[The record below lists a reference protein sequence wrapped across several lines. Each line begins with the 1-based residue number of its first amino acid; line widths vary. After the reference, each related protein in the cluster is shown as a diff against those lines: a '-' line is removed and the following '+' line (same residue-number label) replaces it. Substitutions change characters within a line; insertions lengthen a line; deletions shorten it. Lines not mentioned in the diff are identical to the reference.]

1 MSETTA
7 PAAGKSARPPG
18 ARPDAAAV
26 ARLLASPRCGART
39 RSGGPCRAPAVSGK
53 ARCRKHGGAAG
64 SGGQAGNR
72 NARKEGFYSAEEKAQ
87 RRRIMDFVRACNQ
100 VLEEID
106 RTERAGTSIST
117 AAGPDPGISC
127 PES

>member
-7 PAAGKSARPPG
+7 PAASKPSRPPG

-26 ARLLASPRCGART
+26 ARMLASPRCGART
-39 RSGGPCRAPAVSGK
+39 RSGAPCQAPAVAGK

-64 SGGQAGNR
+64 SGGQAGNQ
-72 NARKEGFYSAEEKAQ
+72 NAWKDGFYSAGEKAQ
-87 RRRIMDFVRACNQ
+87 RRRIMDFVRECNR
-100 VLEEID
+100 VLEEIGKVE
-106 RTERAGTSIST
+106 RTGTGIST
-117 AAGPDPGISC
+117 AADAEPGISN

>member
-1 MSETTA
+1 MSESTT
-7 PAAGKSARPPG
+7 PAAGKSARPAG

-26 ARLLASPRCGART
+26 ARMHSSPRCGART
-39 RSGGPCRAPAVSGK
+39 RSGAPCRAPAVAGK

-72 NARKEGFYSAEEKAQ
+72 NAWKDGYYGAEEKAQ
-87 RRRIMDFVRACNQ
+87 RRRIMDFVRECNR

-106 RTERAGTSIST
+106 RMEENR
-117 AAGPDPGISC
+117 
-127 PES
+127 

>member
-1 MSETTA
+1 MSAPTA
-7 PAAGKSARPPG
+7 AAAGKPRRPAG

-26 ARLLASPRCGART
+26 ARMLASPRCGART
-39 RSGGPCRAPAVSGK
+39 RSGAPCRAPAVAGT

-72 NARKEGFYSAEEKAQ
+72 NAWKDGFYSAEEKAR
-87 RRRIMDFVRACNQ
+87 RRRIMDFVRECNR

-106 RTERAGTSIST
+106 KI
-117 AAGPDPGISC
+117 DGIG
-127 PES
+127 

>member
-7 PAAGKSARPPG
+7 AAAARPPG

-26 ARLLASPRCGART
+26 ARMLASARCGART
-39 RSGGPCRAPAVSGK
+39 RSGRPCRAPAVSGK
-53 ARCRKHGGAAG
+53 ARCRKHGAAAG

-72 NARKEGFYSAEEKAQ
+72 NAHKDGFYSAEEKAQ
-87 RRRIMDFVRACNQ
+87 RRRIMDFVRECNR

-106 RTERAGTSIST
+106 RIDKGR
-117 AAGPDPGISC
+117 
-127 PES
+127 